1 MLTLLFLFLALI
13 VLALGAL
20 RRGSNS
26 SDGVNSAEWSDDSA
40 GMAFT
45 KAVTRMISNPFE
57 DFTFALNQSAW
68 KADCLSATYSNR

>member
-26 SDGVNSAEWSDDSA
+26 SDGVNSAEWERRQHWY
-40 GMAFT
+40 GFH
-45 KAVTRMISNPFE
+45 
-57 DFTFALNQSAW
+57 
-68 KADCLSATYSNR
+68 